1 MLHIFVAPSYT
12 ATGGVSVR
20 LSVRLSVSPDM
31 AVVLFSVTQPNL
43 THEFTDPTHD
53 LCSHS

>member
-20 LSVRLSVSPDM
+20 LSVSPDM
-31 AVVLFSVTQPNL
+31 AVVLFSVTQPNIE
-43 THEFTDPTHD
+43 HNVIHIAK
-53 LCSHS
+53 HV